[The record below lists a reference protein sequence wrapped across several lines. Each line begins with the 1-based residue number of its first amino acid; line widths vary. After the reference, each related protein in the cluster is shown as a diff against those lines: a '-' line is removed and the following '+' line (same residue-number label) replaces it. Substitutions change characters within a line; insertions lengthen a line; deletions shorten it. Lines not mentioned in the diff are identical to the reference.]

1 MEDRPGFTLLETA
14 LLAEGITKDNT
25 PTDIVVG
32 TIILIVGLAAI
43 IFIWTV

>member
-1 MEDRPGFTLLETA
+1 MEDRTGFTLLETA
-14 LLAEGITKDNT
+14 LLTEGIAKDTT